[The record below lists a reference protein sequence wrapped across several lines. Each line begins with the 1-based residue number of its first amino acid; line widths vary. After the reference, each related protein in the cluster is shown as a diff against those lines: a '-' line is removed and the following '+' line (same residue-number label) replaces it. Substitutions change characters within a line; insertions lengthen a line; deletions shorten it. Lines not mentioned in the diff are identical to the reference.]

1 MDGATLS
8 LLNTTSSAAV
18 VSVSTSKDKVLAA
31 LESLVEE
38 VNNLASQLATLTER
52 GLNGGERGAL
62 ASESTVRAISD
73 RLKKITTEP
82 IFGYGENPVYLA
94 NLGVSTTK
102 TGGLKINE
110 RTFDLAFK
118 DDPQALTSL
127 YSGNPGIPISPGIAK
142 NPATKDVARLT
153 DVEAVKDVSFHVNQG
168 EIFSILG
175 PNGAGKSTTILML
188 TTLLRVTSGS
198 GTIFGLD
205 VEKEDRNVREKIGI
219 ALQDTGLDNLLT
231 GRELFFTTARLWGFS
246 KTDAETRTSELLELV
261 GLEEAADRR
270 VKTYSGGMKRRLDL
284 GLSLVHKPDVL
295 FLDEPTTGLDPGS
308 RRVLWDEI
316 KRLRDGGV
324 TIILTTQYLEE
335 ADELADRISII
346 DNGLVAAEGTP
357 DELKALIGGD
367 VITFTFNS
375 DNDVKKAQQLIEN
388 SETEKNQLRVTV
400 ENGAEKIPD
409 LLKNLS
415 KNKLEA
421 VSVTANKPSLDD
433 VFLEVTGYRLE
444 GATEEEG
451 LKEEV
456 SENE

>member
-1 MDGATLS
+1 MF
-8 LLNTTSSAAV
+8 AV
-18 VSVSTSKDKVLAA
+18 EAKNLKKTFKSKD
-31 LESLVEE
+31 
-38 VNNLASQLATLTER
+38 
-52 GLNGGERGAL
+52 G
-62 ASESTVRAISD
+62 
-73 RLKKITTEP
+73 
-82 IFGYGENPVYLA
+82 
-94 NLGVSTTK
+94 
-102 TGGLKINE
+102 
-110 RTFDLAFK
+110 
-118 DDPQALTSL
+118 
-127 YSGNPGIPISPGIAK
+127 
-142 NPATKDVARLT
+142 

-261 GLEEAADRR
+261 GLEEAAERR

-375 DNDVKKAQQLIEN
+375 DNEVKKAQQLIEN

-409 LLKNLS
+409 LLKHLS
-415 KNKLEA
+415 DNKLEV

-433 VFLEVTGYRLE
+433 VFLQVTGYRLE
-444 GATEEEG
+444 GAEEEEK
-451 LKEEV
+451 LEEEM